1 MEEKAQWLGTPIF
14 PKRINIVLIG
24 GSNQILKTEDVAE
37 GLVFE
42 LIVGRSIETVVQL
55 IDFVAIGS
63 TETFAL
69 TNGHSPAFRYQS
81 RSVLP
86 HAKIAKYSIT

>member
-1 MEEKAQWLGTPIF
+1 
-14 PKRINIVLIG
+14 VLIG

-86 HAKIAKYSIT
+86 HAEKVGSVVHDAVVIIIVGEGGVF